1 MFELLMSEWERVWA
15 RKKTVVTLVLFA
27 GVSVLAALWLSR
39 FGVGFVNA
47 ETEVQLGPWNFPAFL
62 LKETSFVLMLVA
74 APMLFVDALAGERV
88 QGAYRM
94 VLLRPHGRG
103 SLLLAKWGALAAVI
117 AIYLAVV
124 LAVGMIA
131 GQTMLRDGGA
141 LAERAAEASAAGV
154 ASFGDVLAFY
164 GIYYLIAVAAMGL
177 CTLICLLVPS
187 TVLAYA
193 GLVGSY
199 VGMLYVSEHLRFF
212 LLGGEAVFQVLMG
225 NGTGMFAMALGGMMA
240 AVFGA
245 SWVVWKRRDLC

>member
-1 MFELLMSEWERVWA
+1 MFELFVSEWERMWA

-27 GVSVLAALWLSR
+27 AVSVLAAMWLSR

-47 ETEVQLGPWNFPAFL
+47 GTEVRLDAWNFPAFL

-103 SLLLAKWGALAAVI
+103 ALLLAKWVALAVWVAML
-117 AIYLAVV
+117 LAVV
-124 LAVGMIA
+124 LAVGVIA
-131 GQTMLRDGGA
+131 GQTWLGDGGA
-141 LAERAAEASAAGV
+141 LTERAAAASAAGL
-154 ASFGDVLAFY
+154 ASFGDVLAYY
-164 GIYYLIAVAAMGL
+164 GVFYLIAVAAMGL

-212 LLGGEAVFQVLMG
+212 LLGGEAVFQVLSG
-225 NGTGMFAMALGGMMA
+225 NGAGVFAMALGSVM
-240 AVFGA
+240 VLSFGA
-245 SWVVWKRRDLC
+245 SWVMWKKRELC